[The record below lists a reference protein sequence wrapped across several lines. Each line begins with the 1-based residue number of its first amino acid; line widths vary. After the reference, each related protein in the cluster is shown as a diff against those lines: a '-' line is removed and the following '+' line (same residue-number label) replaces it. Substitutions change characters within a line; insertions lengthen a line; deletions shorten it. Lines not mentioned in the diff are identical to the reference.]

1 MTSLLNIPNIPL
13 LCIQFLPEIM
23 TTLQEF
29 YDSGLFTYAILPLL
43 IFMARIMDVTIGTMR
58 IVMVAKGQKFW
69 APILGFFEVF
79 IWIITMSKVMQNLDN
94 WMCYIGYAGGF
105 ATGNWVGLILE
116 EKLAMGIVKIQIIT
130 RKEASQ
136 LISALKDAGYGIT
149 HHDAHG
155 ANGIVSIIH
164 TIVKRT
170 DIDKVDN
177 IIMTYNP
184 KAFYSIEEIKFV
196 SQGVF
201 PIQSASRWRKGK

>member
-1 MTSLLNIPNIPL
+1 MSTM
-13 LCIQFLPEIM
+13 QA
-23 TTLQEF
+23 F
-29 YDSGLFTYAILPLL
+29 YDSGLFTYLVLPLL

-69 APILGFFEVF
+69 APLMGFFEVL
-79 IWIITMSKVMQNLDN
+79 IWIITMSKVVQNLDN

-105 ATGNWVGLILE
+105 ATGNWVGLMLE
-116 EKLAMGIVKIQIIT
+116 EKLAMGVVKIQIIT
-130 RKEASQ
+130 RKEASM
-136 LISALKDAGYGIT
+136 LISALKESGYGIT

-155 ANGIVSIIH
+155 ASSVVSIIH

-170 DIDKVDN
+170 DLGKVEE
-177 IIMTYNP
+177 IIRTYNP

-201 PIQSASRWRKGK
+201 PIHSGNRWRKGK

>member
-1 MTSLLNIPNIPL
+1 
-13 LCIQFLPEIM
+13 M

-201 PIQSASRWRKGK
+201 PIQSAKRWRKGK